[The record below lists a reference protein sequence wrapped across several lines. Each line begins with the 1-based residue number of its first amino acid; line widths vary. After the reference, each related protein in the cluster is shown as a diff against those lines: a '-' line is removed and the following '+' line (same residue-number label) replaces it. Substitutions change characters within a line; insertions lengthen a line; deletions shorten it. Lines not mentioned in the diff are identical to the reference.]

1 MHHLFLYFLQATALV
16 ESNTPIQ
23 TGEFKDSEV
32 DIIRDWGC
40 ITTKPQIYIVNLSQK
55 SFLHKG
61 NKWLPKIMEWVKTH
75 GGGQILPV
83 SCEFEQALT
92 DLKDDPDG
100 QKGKLSDQSHQQ
112 QHQQKQE
119 YTSVINFLP
128 S

>member
-1 MHHLFLYFLQATALV
+1 MYHLFYSLQATKLV
-16 ESNTPIQ
+16 GSNTPIQ

-100 QKGKLSDQSHQQ
+100 QKGKLSGHTNSRISKSKIVYQ
-112 QHQQKQE
+112 
-119 YTSVINFLP
+119 Y
-128 S
+128 